1 MLQRTAGNAAVAR
14 LVADQRSEGAPPP
27 GGGARL
33 LLRDDDKRTGPFNV
47 VPPMQE
53 ADKTRRWYD
62 PVDKTT
68 KPVWTPEGGYAR
80 NPSAQPLR
88 TLIKNNKVSGGFENG
103 TFMYVIDQ
111 NGEVIIA
118 KRMGE
123 PGGAAGRATGMPH
136 PTLIGGK
143 DPRVLSAG
151 EIEMRAGRIYR
162 IDNQSGHFQPTRK
175 SMAAS
180 VKAFMKLPA
189 NTFHPEFKAES
200 VHYQGEVRTTK
211 PFRSLQTLKLRA
223 KDLKAALRGLKP
235 RALYGKMKSQKF
247 RTGVKEVGKSLIGLL
262 VIIALQYV
270 VGKLMEKIAAD
281 FIDKQV
287 ENLQPDIEKALEDKS
302 DELEDLIEED
312 PDADI
317 YVNVQL
323 VVGVGHTKWVDPEM
337 MDVVDMDTLPA
348 VWLSK
353 VGYSRQPWDD
363 TPQTVHSEACLGT
376 ASDDKTYVTSSYPI
390 SPMDFFKD
398 DAATPTGDQQPAVK

>member
-1 MLQRTAGNAAVAR
+1 
-14 LVADQRSEGAPPP
+14 
-27 GGGARL
+27 
-33 LLRDDDKRTGPFNV
+33 
-47 VPPMQE
+47 MQE

-62 PVDKTT
+62 PTDKTT
-68 KPVWTPEGGYAR
+68 KPVWTPEAGYAR
-80 NPSAQPLR
+80 NPSATPLSS
-88 TLIKNNKVSGGFENG
+88 LIKNNKVTGGFENG
-103 TFMYVIDQ
+103 TFMYVIDK

-143 DPRVLSAG
+143 DPTVLSAG

-175 SMAAS
+175 SMATS

-189 NTFHPEFKAES
+189 NTFHPEFKSES
-200 VHYQGEVRTTK
+200 VHYQGELRTTK
-211 PFRSLQTLKLRA
+211 QFRSLQMLKLRA

-235 RALYGKMKSQKF
+235 HALYGKLKSQKF

-262 VIIALQYV
+262 VIIALQYLAA
-270 VGKLMEKIAAD
+270 KLMEKIAAD

-287 ENLQPDIEKALEDKS
+287 EKLQPDIETALEEKS

-323 VVGVGHTKWVDPEM
+323 VIGVGHTKWADPEM
-337 MDVVDMDTLPA
+337 GDTVDMDTLPV

-353 VGYSRQPWDD
+353 VGYRRQPWDD
-363 TPQTVHSEACLGT
+363 KPQTVHSEACLGT
-376 ASDDKTYVTSSYPI
+376 ASDDKTYVNSSYPI
-390 SPMDFFKD
+390 SPMDFFTD
-398 DAATPTGDQQPAVK
+398 GAATPTGDKQPEAK